1 MSIVRRVA
9 SALKQLFGPLA
20 QQAAQATGVIQ
31 RQRKFT
37 PISLAQTFVLG
48 FLQDPQADDSRLAQ
62 VAAQSGAAVSPQ
74 AIDQRQTPK
83 LVAFLEDLFRRA
95 VRIMVGSD
103 RLLAPILQRFT
114 DVTILDRTV
123 IGLPDGQQERFPSC
137 GGRGAC
143 GRAALKLQTELDLR
157 SGAITHVELE
167 SGRSTDN
174 ATTRQQV
181 RRAKGSLRIAD
192 LGYFCTAVFA
202 AMVTAGEHFL
212 SRLQFGTGLRLPDGT
227 AVDVLSWLTQQNGP
241 CVDQP
246 MLLGLK
252 ERLACRVIAWRL
264 PEEQRNRRRQ
274 RLCDDFRRK
283 CGREP
288 SAERLAWCDWTIL
301 VTSVPVEMLS
311 VSEAAVL
318 YRARWQVELLF
329 KRWKSRGRI
338 AELDGSSEV
347 RQLIRVWAR
356 LLAVLVEHWLMVGS
370 AWGDARI
377 SVWKACVALRGFV
390 SRVVAARTRLD
401 ELERV
406 LADLSQVV
414 ARTCRRNRRKKP
426 GTFELLNDPSRLDFR
441 LT

>member
-1 MSIVRRVA
+1 MGIVGRVA

-20 QQAAQATGVIQ
+20 QQAAEATGVIV

-48 FLQDPQADDSRLAQ
+48 VLQNPKADDQQLAQ
-62 VAAQSGAAVSPQ
+62 VAAQSGAAVTPQ

-95 VRIMVGSD
+95 VRVVVESD

-114 DVTILDRTV
+114 DVTLLDSTV
-123 IGLPDGQQERFPSC
+123 IGLPDSQHQRFASC

-167 SGRSTDN
+167 SGRN
-174 ATTRQQV
+174 ADSATVRQHV
-181 RRAKGSLRIAD
+181 GRAKGSLRITD
-192 LGYFCTAVFA
+192 LGYFCAAVFA
-202 AMVTAGEHFL
+202 ALVRDGAHFL

-227 AVDVLSWLTQQNGP
+227 AVDVLSWLAQQSGP
-241 CVDQP
+241 CVDRA

-274 RLCDDFRRK
+274 RLCEEFRRK
-283 CGREP
+283 CGHAP

-301 VTSVPVEMLS
+301 VTSVPVEMLR
-311 VSEAAVL
+311 VPEAAVL

-338 AELDGSSEV
+338 AELEGSSDV
-347 RQLIRVWAR
+347 RQLIRVWSR

-370 AWGDARI
+370 AGGDARI
-377 SVWKACVALRGFV
+377 SAWKACAALRGLV
-390 SRVVAARTRLD
+390 SRVVAAMAALE

-406 LADLSQVV
+406 LADLSEIV
-414 ARTCRRNRRKKP
+414 ARTCRRNQRKKL